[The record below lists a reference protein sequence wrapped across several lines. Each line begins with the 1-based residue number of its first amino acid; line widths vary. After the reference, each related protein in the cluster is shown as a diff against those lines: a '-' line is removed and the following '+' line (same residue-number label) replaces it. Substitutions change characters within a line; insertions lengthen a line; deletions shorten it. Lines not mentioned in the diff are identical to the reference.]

1 VREFVELAF
10 AQIGCPIEWRGSG
23 GDEHGID
30 TRSGKV
36 VVAVDPRY
44 FRPTEVDRLVGD
56 ASKARRRLGWRPK
69 HSFADIVREMVEGDI
84 ALLASEPRRFGA
96 VD

>member
-1 VREFVELAF
+1 
-10 AQIGCPIEWRGSG
+10 
-23 GDEHGID
+23 
-30 TRSGKV
+30 
-36 VVAVDPRY
+36 VDPRY

-56 ASKARRRLGWRPK
+56 AGKAHRRLGWRPK
-69 HSFADIVREMVEGDI
+69 HNFADIVREMVEGDI